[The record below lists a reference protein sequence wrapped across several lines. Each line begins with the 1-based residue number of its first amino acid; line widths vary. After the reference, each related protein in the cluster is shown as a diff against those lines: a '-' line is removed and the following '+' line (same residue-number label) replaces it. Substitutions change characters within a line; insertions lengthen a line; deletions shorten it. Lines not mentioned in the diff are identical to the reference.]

1 MMKSKFWKIIRRSVS
16 LIIAVF
22 IVLAIISNVVV
33 LSSSRRYLYSIIDE
47 LPHKYTG
54 LVLGAKAKNDLLS
67 QVLRDRVNA
76 GIELKLKNI
85 VNVLLLSGDHG
96 KKNYDEVNNMR
107 KYILTNTSKIEKEAI
122 FLDHAGFD
130 TYDSLIRARD
140 VFECN
145 SIIIITQKFH
155 ISRAVYIARSLGLD
169 AVGYALPENEYRTT
183 TRVYW
188 QFREIF
194 ARTKA
199 FTNVVFH
206 SKPKFLGD
214 KIPITGNGLS
224 TWDQE

>member
-1 MMKSKFWKIIRRSVS
+1 MRSKYWKIIKRTAL
-16 LIIAVF
+16 LIIA
-22 IVLAIISNVVV
+22 IYIMLTIISNIVV
-33 LSSSRRYLYSIIDE
+33 LSSSRKYVYSKIDY

-76 GIELKLKNI
+76 GIELKNKNI

-96 KKNYDEVNNMR
+96 KKKYDEVNNMR
-107 KYILTNTSKIEKEAI
+107 KYILINTSEIKKETI

-140 VFECN
+140 VFECD
-145 SIIIITQKFH
+145 SVIIITQKFH

-169 AVGYALPENEYRTT
+169 AVGYALTENEYRNT
-183 TRVYW
+183 TRFYW

-206 SKPKFLGD
+206 CKPRYLGE
-214 KIPITGNGLS
+214 KIPITGNGLD